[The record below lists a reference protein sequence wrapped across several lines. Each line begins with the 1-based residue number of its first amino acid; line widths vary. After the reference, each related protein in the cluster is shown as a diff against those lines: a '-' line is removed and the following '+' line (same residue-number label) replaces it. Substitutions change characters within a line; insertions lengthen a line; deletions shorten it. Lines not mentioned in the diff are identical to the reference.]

1 MGLLEIVMNLN
12 AYYYLALWNIMLLMI
27 GLDILQDQKTAL
39 HRFFSHNPAKIKIY
53 SYDDLLLKET
63 ITLHY
68 VVTF

>member
-1 MGLLEIVMNLN
+1 MHKNFVLYFDKVDGLIRN
-12 AYYYLALWNIMLLMI
+12 YDDPKFMI

-68 VVTF
+68 VVTY

>member
-1 MGLLEIVMNLN
+1 
-12 AYYYLALWNIMLLMI
+12 MLFMI
-27 GLDILQDQKTAL
+27 GLDILQDQKTTL

-68 VVTF
+68 VVTY

>member
-1 MGLLEIVMNLN
+1 
-12 AYYYLALWNIMLLMI
+12 MI
-27 GLDILQDQKTAL
+27 GLDIFQDQKTAL

-68 VVTF
+68 VVTY

>member
-12 AYYYLALWNIMLLMI
+12 AYYYLALWNIMLFMI